1 MKLVSINCAQ
11 VGNLFVSDE
20 DGMRRIA
27 SAIHKQPVAGPVAVK
42 KLGMVGDEQADRSI
56 HGGFNKAVYAYPIEH
71 YPFWSEQR
79 AKALKGDEALPPGFM
94 GENLTLEG
102 VLESSVWVGD
112 RLAIGT
118 ALLEVT
124 EPRTPCFKF
133 NVKMR
138 LSHAGKLMVQSGYS
152 GFYLRVVQEG
162 VMQAGDAVALLP
174 GPRRLSI
181 ASLNDQRRST
191 RQADLF

>member
-1 MKLVSINCAQ
+1 MKLVSINCARA
-11 VGNLFVSDE
+11 GNLFMSDE
-20 DGMRRIA
+20 EGLRRVA
-27 SAIHKQPVAGPVAVK
+27 SAIHKQPVAGPVAVN
-42 KLGMVGDEQADRSI
+42 KLGITGDEQADRSI
-56 HGGFNKAVYAYPIEH
+56 HGGFDKAVYAYPIEH
-71 YPFWSEQR
+71 YTFWSAQR
-79 AKALKGDEALPPGFM
+79 ARALRREEALPPGFL

-102 VLESSVWVGD
+102 IVESEIWVGD

-118 ALLEVT
+118 VLLEAT

-162 VMQAGDAVALLP
+162 VMQAGDAVALMP
-174 GPRRLSI
+174 GPRRVSI
-181 ASLNDQRRST
+181 ASLNDQRRSA